1 VTVHVLPDAEKLVI
15 DWALDVPELDDQFD
29 GRIYGAVPASPTFP
43 LARVIRIGGVPTSR
57 LLWLDN
63 AVLQVDVWGGPK
75 STTRLAA
82 ETFRAHAADSL
93 GGSHALGCVT
103 AVEVGGLTWLPDNSY
118 APAKPRY
125 SFDLS
130 VTYHP

>member
-1 VTVHVLPDAEKLVI
+1 MTVHVLPDIEKLVI
-15 DWALDVPELDDQFD
+15 DWALASTGVGAVVGD
-29 GRIYGAVPASPTFP
+29 RIYGVLPANPTWP
-43 LARVIRIGGVPTSR
+43 AARVIRLGGTPTSR

-63 AVLQVDVWGGPK
+63 ALLQVDVWGGPK
-75 STTRLAA
+75 ATARLIA
-82 ETFRAHAADSL
+82 ETIRAHASAELTGTHDL
-93 GGSHALGCVT
+93 GTVT
-103 AVEVGGLTWLPDNSY
+103 AVEVGGLAWLPDDSY